1 MREMKRL
8 SSYMHACEWFSAL
21 WRSRFTRHS
30 SPANR
35 RKFYLVV
42 FFYYSI
48 ASSRAR
54 VPWFLWQHRA
64 ISRIYANTVQMRVS
78 MAATRPTIGNL
89 HENYATFAVFV
100 GYWDLMCDKHCC
112 WLALRAQP
120 TIAPRQNWVC
130 PIVIV
135 IYLFCCFFVVIVV
148 LSTKLSTD
156 NDQTEFPFQV
166 TSTQWN
172 ISKTH
177 TEKTKKKNEE
187 RNKILVKM
195 VTAGLQPLEFT
206 DCLLDSPEFRENLN
220 KHEKELEKTSQQIKR
235 IIKEVKDLLAAAKSE
250 YTHTLS
256 MEYLIQEE
264 TDWVLVVIFYSF
276 GLSLFCCADAS
287 MGYFVRVLVE
297 QKLRM
302 LRMRCALG
310 LYYVSFCR
318 R

>member
-177 TEKTKKKNEE
+177 TEKTKKKTKRETKYWSKWWRPACNHW
-187 RNKILVKM
+187 N
-195 VTAGLQPLEFT
+195 
-206 DCLLDSPEFRENLN
+206 SPIACWTVPN
-220 KHEKELEKTSQQIKR
+220 SAR
-235 IIKEVKDLLAAAKSE
+235 IWINMRRSWRKPVSR
-250 YTHTLS
+250 S
-256 MEYLIQEE
+256 N
-264 TDWVLVVIFYSF
+264 
-276 GLSLFCCADAS
+276 GLSKRSRIYWPLP
-287 MGYFVRVLVE
+287 
-297 QKLRM
+297 K
-302 LRMRCALG
+302 
-310 LYYVSFCR
+310 VSTR
-318 R
+318 THYQWNI